1 MLSGTRKF
9 LPEVKLKNSQNQ
21 FFRNSTKLFQ
31 FLNPDDQASVLSQQ
45 DQERERLRI
54 ANTLMN

>member
-1 MLSGTRKF
+1 MLSGTSKF
-9 LPEVKLKNSQNQ
+9 LAEVEEFSQSF

>member
-1 MLSGTRKF
+1 MLSGTSKF
-9 LPEVKLKNSQNQ
+9 LAEVEEFSQP
-21 FFRNSTKLFQ
+21 FFPNSTKLFQ